1 MIYKRQGNWHLDVT
15 IQGVRYREA
24 LDTTDKR
31 QAKELEKDRIAEI
44 KQGKGASKSGREFA
58 RKPFSEA
65 ARVYLEERKP
75 HVSERT
81 TQFEKERL
89 KPLCKHFGEAP
100 LLRFKAEEVVAY
112 QTARLAAGISGRTV
126 NMETGVLRRMLKRAK
141 KWNAIA
147 EDVRALPENQG
158 TVGKVLTA
166 GLKRKLFE
174 TAASKPEWTAAH
186 CAAVLAVS
194 TTCRG
199 VEIRNLRWQDVDL
212 FSRVATIRRSKTAA
226 GHRTIPLNGDA
237 MAALSRLLE
246 RARALGSS
254 DPEHYV
260 FPTCEHTTIDPTRP
274 QKSWRTAWRKLVKE
288 TARRVGREAARE
300 VVAAGRGFRAGIAAW
315 RRAAA
320 PFKGLRFHDL
330 RHQAITE
337 MAEAGASDATLMA
350 VSGHMS
356 RRMLE
361 HYSHVRMAAKRTV
374 LDKLESG
381 LMGGPVIESQ
391 PAVGKAN

>member
-1 MIYKRQGNWHLDVT
+1 MIYKRKGHWHLDVT
-15 IQGVRYREA
+15 VQGVRYREA
-24 LDTTDKR
+24 LETTDKR
-31 QAKELEKDRIAEI
+31 QAKELEKDRVSAI

-65 ARVYLEERKP
+65 AAIYLEERKP

-89 KPLCKHFGEAP
+89 KPLCKHFGEGP
-100 LLRFKAEEVVAY
+100 LLRFKAEDVSAY
-112 QTARLAAGISGRTV
+112 QLARLAAGISGRTV

-141 KWNAIA
+141 VWNAIA
-147 EDVRALPENQG
+147 EDVRALPEREG
-158 TVGKVLTA
+158 GVAKVLPA
-166 GLKRKLFE
+166 DLKRKLFE
-174 TAASKPEWTAAH
+174 VAASRPEWTVAH

-199 VEIRNLRWQDVDL
+199 VEIKNLRWRDVDL

-226 GHRTIPLNGDA
+226 GHRAIPLNGDA
-237 MAALSRLLE
+237 IAALARLLE
-246 RARALGSS
+246 RAVALGSS
-254 DPEHYV
+254 EPEHYV
-260 FPTCEHTTIDPTRP
+260 FPTCEHITIDPTRP

-288 TARRVGREAARE
+288 TARQVGREAARK
-300 VVAAGRGFRAGIAAW
+300 ALDARRGLRFVIAAW

-320 PFKGLRFHDL
+320 PILGLRFHDL

-337 MAEAGASDATLMA
+337 MAEAGVSDATLMA

-374 LDKLESG
+374 LDKLDSG
-381 LMGGPVIESQ
+381 LMGRVTVESQ
-391 PAVGKAN
+391 PATGKAN